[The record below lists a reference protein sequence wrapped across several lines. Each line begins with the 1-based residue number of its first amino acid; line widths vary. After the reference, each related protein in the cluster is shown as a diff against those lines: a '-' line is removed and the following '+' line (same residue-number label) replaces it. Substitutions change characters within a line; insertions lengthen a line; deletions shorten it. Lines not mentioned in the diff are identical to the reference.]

1 MGSRLGL
8 SIPEALALP
17 WWQWDAYVEGLEW
30 DLTRQAELAG
40 AEGEESGEEVGLD
53 DLGIDVRYVG

>member
-17 WWQWDAYVEGLEW
+17 WWQWDTFVEGLEW

-40 AEGEESGEEVGLD
+40 AEGEESGETVEPD
-53 DLGIDVRYVG
+53 ALGIDVRYVD